1 VTERTVKSKPGDDDE
16 GEILSSEY
24 QNYNTTHLFIY
35 RRHKD
40 GGGQRPGEEEAVQGS
55 NAFVSQFGN
64 INALTSMQL
73 LSKLDRR
80 AQPGNQHRRN

>member
-24 QNYNTTHLFIY
+24 QNYNKTHLFIY

-40 GGGQRPGEEEAVQGS
+40 GGGQRPGKEEAVQGS
-55 NAFVSQFGN
+55 NAYVSHFVN
-64 INALTSMQL
+64 IDALTSMQSP
-73 LSKLDRR
+73 SKLGHR
-80 AQPGNQHRRN
+80 ANPRNQHPTN